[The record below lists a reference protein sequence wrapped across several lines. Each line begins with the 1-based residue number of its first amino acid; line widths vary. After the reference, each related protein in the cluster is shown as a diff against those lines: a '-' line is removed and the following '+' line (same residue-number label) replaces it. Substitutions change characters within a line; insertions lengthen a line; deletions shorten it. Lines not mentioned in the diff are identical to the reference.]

1 MSPLELWIESEAY
14 QARKALPGQVRQ
26 RVKREIGALAN
37 EPRPHNSRALDVTGL
52 DVPSGVEFRRVRV
65 EQWRIVYALNPAEGW
80 VWVLSIQRRPP
91 YDYEDLSELVDLLD
105 K

>member
-1 MSPLELWIESEAY
+1 MSPLELWIEPDAY

-26 RVKREIGALAN
+26 RIKREIEALAD

-52 DVPSGVEFRRVRV
+52 DVPQGIEFRRVLL
-65 EQWRIVYALNPAEGW
+65 EHWRILYALNPDERW

-91 YDYEDLSELVDLLD
+91 YDYEDLSELVDLINE
-105 K
+105 

>member
-1 MSPLELWIESEAY
+1 MSPLELWIEPEAH

-26 RVKREIGALAN
+26 RVKRAIEALVN
-37 EPRPHNSRALDVTGL
+37 EPRPHNSRGLDVTGL
-52 DVPSGVEFRRVRV
+52 DVPPGVEFRRVRL

-91 YDYEDLSELVDLLD
+91 YDYEDLSELVERIDE
-105 K
+105 